1 MEIARYILSI
11 FKHHVMIILSW
22 GFSRPIAIEECEEGE
37 GGLIFNV
44 EGFKF
49 KGQVKVM
56 LNWTDTFDI
65 YLIKNGKIVETI
77 NDVYL
82 DQLVSVIDN
91 RIEYSPDYATQVQ
104 RAYCLSGARARK

>member
-1 MEIARYILSI
+1 METARYILSI
-11 FKHHVMIILSW
+11 FKHYVMIILSW

-65 YLIKNGKIVETI
+65 YLIKNGEVVETI

-91 RIEYSPDYATQVQ
+91 RVEHTADYEQRVKETYSVHAHAQ
-104 RAYCLSGARARK
+104 LH